1 MPPCRPAVPITLAE
15 AERIQ
20 LLGIT
25 RCRSLP
31 RGVVQWAQV
40 TLA

>member
-1 MPPCRPAVPITLAE
+1 MPPCRSAVPITLAE

-25 RCRSLP
+25 RSRSLP
-31 RGVVQWAQV
+31 HGVVQRAQV
-40 TLA
+40 AIA